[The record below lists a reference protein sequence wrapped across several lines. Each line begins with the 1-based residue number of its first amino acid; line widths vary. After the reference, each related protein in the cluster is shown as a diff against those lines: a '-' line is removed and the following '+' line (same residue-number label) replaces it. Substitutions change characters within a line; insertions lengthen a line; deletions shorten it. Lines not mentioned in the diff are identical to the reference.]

1 MKNRRRSQFLARR
14 YSNKQDGV
22 LRAYDMRSRGNRAW
36 AIVIFVVCLAMIAIV
51 LFPVIWVMLAGFKDV
66 KEFTRSTA
74 IIPSSFSFSEYI
86 KTWNQLK
93 FSRYYFNSLVLIIG
107 AMISAVVFNG
117 LLAYVLAILKPKGH
131 KVVFALVMAT
141 MLIPPTTSIV
151 AQYVNINNVLNWAA
165 KLFQVDNYQTTIL
178 PMIPLWLIY
187 GANAFW
193 LILFKQF
200 FEGLPREYFEAA
212 RIDGCSDL
220 AIFTRI
226 VLPLSKPILVVIA
239 IFAATAAWS
248 DFLLPNLV
256 LGNGPWKT
264 VMARLFDF
272 KSTINVRPTDIVR
285 AVVFSIVPPMILFAI
300 FQKQITKGVAGGGI
314 KG

>member
-1 MKNRRRSQFLARR
+1 MKRRMHSQFLANR
-14 YSNKQDGV
+14 YKNKQDGV
-22 LRAYDMRSRGNRAW
+22 LRAYDMRSRGTRFW
-36 AIVIFVVCLAMIAIV
+36 AIVIFIICLAMIAIV
-51 LFPVIWVMLAGFKDV
+51 LFPVIWVTLAGFKDV

-74 IIPSSFSFSEYI
+74 ILPSSFSLEPYI

-93 FSRYYFNSLVLIIG
+93 FSRYYFNSTVLIVG
-107 AMISAVVFNG
+107 AMVSAVVFNG
-117 LLAYVLAILKPKGH
+117 LLAYVLAILKPRGH
-131 KVVFALVMAT
+131 KIVFAMVMAT
-141 MLIPPTTSIV
+141 MLIPPTTTIV

-165 KLFQVDNYQTTIL
+165 KLFQVDNYQDTIL

-193 LILFKQF
+193 LILFKKF
-200 FEGLPREYFEAA
+200 FEGLPKEYFEAA
-212 RIDGCSDL
+212 RIDGCSDFG
-220 AIFTRI
+220 IFWRL

-239 IFAATAAWS
+239 IFSATAAWS

-285 AVVFSIVPPMILFAI
+285 AVVFSIVPPMVIFAI

>member
-1 MKNRRRSQFLARR
+1 MKSNGWSRFLGRR
-14 YSNKQDGV
+14 YKNKQDGV
-22 LRAYDMRSRGNRAW
+22 LRAYDMRSHGSRTW
-36 AIVIFVVCLAMIAIV
+36 AIVISLICVVMIFIV
-51 LFPVIWVMLAGFKDV
+51 LFPVVWVILAGFKDV
-66 KEFTRSTA
+66 KEFTRSTE
-74 IIPSSFSFSEYI
+74 ILPSSFSFLEYI
-86 KTWNQLK
+86 KTWEQLK

-107 AMISAVVFNG
+107 AMTSAVLFNG
-117 LLAYVLAILKPKGH
+117 LLAYVLAIIKPRGY
-131 KVVFALVMAT
+131 KVIFALVMAT

-165 KLFQVDNYQTTIL
+165 GILHVDNYQKTIL

-200 FEGLPREYFEAA
+200 FEGLPKEYFEAA

-220 AIFTRI
+220 GIFWRI
-226 VLPLSKPILVVIA
+226 VIPLSKPILIVIA

-285 AVVFSIVPPMILFAI
+285 AVVFSIVPPMILFAF
-300 FQKQITKGVAGGGI
+300 FQRQITKGVAGGGI

>member
-1 MKNRRRSQFLARR
+1 MKKRTKSHYLENRYRG
-14 YSNKQDGV
+14 KQDGV
-22 LRAYDMRSRGNRAW
+22 LRSYDMRSRSNRIW
-36 AIVIFVVCLAMIAIV
+36 SIIILLVCVAMIIIV
-51 LFPVIWVMLAGFKDV
+51 LFPVVWVTLAGFKDV
-66 KEFTRSTA
+66 KEFTRSTD
-74 IIPSSFSFSEYI
+74 ILPSSFSFAEYLN
-86 KTWNQLK
+86 TWDLLK
-93 FSRYYFNSLVLIIG
+93 FSRYYLNSAVLVVG
-107 AMISAVVFNG
+107 AMICAVLFNG
-117 LLAYVLAILKPKGH
+117 LLAYVLAVIKPRGH
-131 KVVFALVMAT
+131 KIVFSLVMAT

-165 KLFQVDNYQTTIL
+165 NIMHIDNYQKTIL
-178 PMIPLWLIY
+178 PMLPLWLIY

-220 AIFTRI
+220 GIFWRI
-226 VLPLSKPILVVIA
+226 VLPLSKPILIVVA

-285 AVVFSIVPPMILFAI
+285 AVVFSIIPPMILFAF

>member
-1 MKNRRRSQFLARR
+1 
-14 YSNKQDGV
+14 V
-22 LRAYDMRSRGNRAW
+22 LRAYDMRSRSSRTW
-36 AIVIFVVCLAMIAIV
+36 AILISLICAVMIFVV
-51 LFPVIWVMLAGFKDV
+51 LFPVVWVILAGFKDV
-66 KEFTRSTA
+66 KEFTRSTE
-74 IIPSSFSFSEYI
+74 ILPSSFSFLEYI

-107 AMISAVVFNG
+107 AMTSAVLFNG
-117 LLAYVLAILKPKGH
+117 LLAYVLAIIKPRGH
-131 KVVFALVMAT
+131 KVIFALVMAT

-165 KLFQVDNYQTTIL
+165 GIFHVDSYQKTIL

-220 AIFTRI
+220 GIFWRI
-226 VLPLSKPILVVIA
+226 VIPLSKPILIVIA

-300 FQKQITKGVAGGGI
+300 FQRQITKGVAGGGI

>member
-1 MKNRRRSQFLARR
+1 MKKQASSHWMAKL
-14 YSNKQDGV
+14 YKNKTDGV
-22 LRAYDMRSRGNRAW
+22 LRAYDMRSGRNRIW
-36 AIVIFVVCLAMIAIV
+36 AIVILLICVLMVAVV
-51 LFPVIWVMLAGFKDV
+51 LFPVIWVTLSGFKDV
-66 KEFTRSTA
+66 KEFARGTQ
-74 IIPSSFSFSEYI
+74 IWPSSFSFDEYI
-86 KTWNQLK
+86 KTWNLLK
-93 FSRYYFNSLVLIIG
+93 FSRYYVNSLVLVVG
-107 AMISAVVFNG
+107 AMICAVLFNG
-117 LLAYVLAILKPKGH
+117 LLAYVLAILKPRGH
-131 KVVFALVMAT
+131 KIIFSLVMAT

-151 AQYVNINNVLNWAA
+151 AQYVNINNVLAWLSGVFHVA
-165 KLFQVDNYQTTIL
+165 NYQKTIL
-178 PMIPLWLIY
+178 PMLPLWLIY

-200 FEGLPREYFEAA
+200 FEGLPKEYFEAA
-212 RIDGCSDL
+212 RIDGCTDL
-220 AIFTRI
+220 GIFWRI
-226 VLPLSKPILVVIA
+226 VLPLSKPILIVVA

-285 AVVFSIVPPMILFAI
+285 AVVFSIVPPMVLFAF

>member
-1 MKNRRRSQFLARR
+1 MKKKAGSHFLTNRYR
-14 YSNKQDGV
+14 NKQDGV
-22 LRAYDMRSRGNRAW
+22 LRSYDMRSRGTRFW
-36 AIVIFVVCLAMIAIV
+36 AIVILLVCLAMIAIV
-51 LFPVIWVMLAGFKDV
+51 LFPVIWVTLAGFKDV
-66 KEFTRSTA
+66 KEFIRSTNLL
-74 IIPSSFSFSEYI
+74 PSSFSFSGYL
-86 KTWNQLK
+86 KTWEQLK
-93 FSRYYFNSLVLIIG
+93 FSRYYLNSLILIVG
-107 AMISAVVFNG
+107 AMLSAVVFNG
-117 LLAYVLAILKPKGH
+117 LLAYVLAILKPRGH
-131 KVVFALVMAT
+131 KLVFSLVIAT

-151 AQYVNINNVLNWAA
+151 AQYVNINSVLNWAA
-165 KLFQVDNYQTTIL
+165 DILQVSNYQKTIL

-220 AIFTRI
+220 GIFWRI
-226 VLPLSKPILVVIA
+226 VLPLSKPILIVVA
-239 IFAATAAWS
+239 IFAATTAWS

-272 KSTINVRPTDIVR
+272 KSTINVRPTDIIR

-300 FQKQITKGVAGGGI
+300 FQKQITKGVSGGGI

>member
-1 MKNRRRSQFLARR
+1 MKKKPHSSLLTRR
-14 YSNKQDGV
+14 YENKSDGV
-22 LRAYDMRSRGNRAW
+22 LRAYDMRSRANRIW
-36 AIVIFVVCLAMIAIV
+36 AIVILLICVVMIAIV
-51 LFPVIWVMLAGFKDV
+51 LFPAVWVTLSGFKDV
-66 KEFTRSTA
+66 KEFARGTN
-74 IIPSSFSFSEYI
+74 IIPSSFSFDEYV

-93 FSRYYFNSLVLIIG
+93 FSRYYVNSLVLIVG
-107 AMISAVVFNG
+107 AVVCAVLFNG
-117 LLAYVLAILKPKGH
+117 LLAYVLAIMKPRGH
-131 KVVFALVMAT
+131 KIIFSFVMAT

-151 AQYVNINNVLNWAA
+151 AQYVNINNL
-165 KLFQVDNYQTTIL
+165 LGFLSRILQVDNYQKTIL
-178 PMIPLWLIY
+178 PMLPLWLIY

-200 FEGLPREYFEAA
+200 FEGLPKEYFEAA
-212 RIDGCSDL
+212 RIDGCTDFGIFWRIVMPLSIPIL
-220 AIFTRI
+220 TVVAIF
-226 VLPLSKPILVVIA
+226 S
-239 IFAATAAWS
+239 ATAAWS

-285 AVVFSIVPPMILFAI
+285 AVVFSIIPPMVLFAF

>member
-1 MKNRRRSQFLARR
+1 MKRKQQSHFLENRYRG
-14 YSNKQDGV
+14 KQDGV
-22 LRAYDMRSRGNRAW
+22 LRSYDMRSRGNRIW
-36 AIVIFVVCLAMIAIV
+36 SLVILLVCVAMIFIV
-51 LFPVIWVMLAGFKDV
+51 LFPVVWVTLAGFKDV
-66 KEFTRSTA
+66 KEFTRSTD
-74 IIPSSFSFSEYI
+74 ILPSSFSFTEYI
-86 KTWNQLK
+86 KTWSQLK
-93 FSRYYFNSLVLIIG
+93 FSRYYLNSAVLVIG
-107 AMISAVVFNG
+107 AMICAVLFNG
-117 LLAYVLAILKPKGH
+117 LLAYVLAIIKPRGH
-131 KVVFALVMAT
+131 KIVFSLVMAT

-165 KLFQVDNYQTTIL
+165 NILQVENYQKTIL

-220 AIFTRI
+220 GIFWRI
-226 VLPLSKPILVVIA
+226 VLPLSKPILIVVA

-285 AVVFSIVPPMILFAI
+285 AVVFSIIPPMILFAI